1 MRRLLLLSGITAA
14 CLLAWS
20 PQKTLAHGGLWGC
33 RAYSSNYNHYYQQ
46 SYYPNY
52 NNCAQTYRNN
62 CSYYSN
68 GYAPYSN
75 YGSYMPYNN
84 SGMSLGGNA
93 PLGLLGYNNLTGTNL
108 NGLISQPSYLS
119 MPLSVGSG
127 PSGYLQ
133 IPLGSPAGRASYIQI
148 PVNSGYGPSSF
159 LQIELGRNAGSTV
172 PSAPAPS
179 PTSNVPAFGAAP
191 GVYTTTPDLFAFNI
205 SKTSSDD
212 VPPVVPVADQRTKHE
227 LVAGLDISRST
238 SFSQPEKHS
247 PAIPTTKTAKFQYV
261 SVHNEQD
268 ETQIP
273 VQVGGLPPA
282 KSTSFSLVDPDAIDS
297 MPTNVERVPPL
308 VLEID
313 LLLQREDTPWVV
325 K

>member
-1 MRRLLLLSGITAA
+1 MKRLLLLSGITAA

-20 PQKTLAHGGLWGC
+20 PQKTLAHGGHWGC
-33 RAYSSNYNHYYQQ
+33 RTYSSNYTNYYQQ

-52 NNCAQTYRNN
+52 NNCVKTYRNN
-62 CSYYSN
+62 SSYYSN

-84 SGMSLGGNA
+84 SGMSVGGST
-93 PLGLLGYNNLTGTNL
+93 PLGLLGYNNWTSTNL

-119 MPLSVGSG
+119 MPLNVGSG

-133 IPLGSPAGRASYIQI
+133 IPLGSAAGRASYIQI

-179 PTSNVPAFGAAP
+179 PTSNVPSFGATP
-191 GVYTTTPDLFAFNI
+191 GVYTATPDLFAFNI

-212 VPPVVPVADQRTKHE
+212 VPPVVQVADNRTNHE
-227 LVAGLDISRST
+227 LVAGHEISRST
-238 SFSQPEKHS
+238 SYSQAEKHS
-247 PAIPTTKTAKFQYV
+247 TASPTIKTAKFQYV
-261 SVHNEQD
+261 SVHNEQQA
-268 ETQIP
+268 TQIP
-273 VQVGGLPPA
+273 VQVAGSPPA
-282 KSTSFSLVDPDAIDS
+282 KSTSFSLVDPDAIDTMQS
-297 MPTNVERVPPL
+297 NVERVPPL
-308 VLEID
+308 VLEMDIM
-313 LLLQREDTPWVV
+313 LQREDIPWVV